1 MATKLKDAKLTSVDF
16 VESGANQDAHFKL
29 LKARDTKGKSFW
41 ELFKA
46 FLKGQSAYSEE
57 ELQKAWCEEAQ
68 GAFLEESQAYTTVL
82 KKSLDSILSNE
93 SLDQE
98 DKYAMM
104 QKSLNEFNQT
114 IEASMEEWRNLN
126 MSMGDITKAIQK
138 EGEEEMKI
146 DKSKLTAEELKQYE
160 ALAEKAKAEEDNE
173 KKPDKEETPSP
184 NKEKEKTHPQKE
196 KTSEADPPVDEPKD
210 DEDVDKECKNKV
222 NKALEE
228 EFAALKK
235 NMEQLQKSTDM
246 EEMRKIAKKYTLL
259 GKKEEELADTLYQMK
274 KSGQG
279 TYDQYIALLDENLSM
294 VEKGGMFAEIGKS
307 GNSGAY
313 VGSDVESKIQA
324 AAAKIRKSN
333 AELSEFDAIEK
344 AWETHPELAVEYEKT
359 YIERR

>member
-1 MATKLKDAKLTSVDF
+1 MATKLKDAELTSVDF
-16 VESGANQDAHFKL
+16 VEAGANQDAHFKL

-68 GAFLEESQAYTTVL
+68 GALLEEGQAYTDVL
-82 KKSLDSILSNE
+82 KKSLDRILSNE

-98 DKYAMM
+98 EKYALM
-104 QKSLNEFNQT
+104 QKSLNEFNGT
-114 IEASMEEWRNLN
+114 IEASMEEWRNLT
-126 MSMGDITKAIQK
+126 MGDITKAIRKEEK
-138 EGEEEMKI
+138 EGEDEMKI

-160 ALAEKAKAEEDNE
+160 ELTKKAAVEEEKDPPAAEPKTDESKSAEKKD
-173 KKPDKEETPSP
+173 TP
-184 NKEKEKTHPQKE
+184 
-196 KTSEADPPVDEPKD
+196 ADPKKTDTKK
-210 DEDVDKECKNKV
+210 DEDVDKECKNKI

-235 NMEQLQKSTDM
+235 NMEQLQKRTDM

-279 TYDQYIALLDENLSM
+279 TYDQYIALLDENLSL
-294 VEKGGMFAEIGKS
+294 VEKGGLFDEIGKS

-313 VGSDVESKIQA
+313 VGSDVESKIKA
-324 AAAKIRKSN
+324 AAAEIRKSN
-333 AELSEFDAIEK
+333 AELSEVDAIEK
-344 AWETHPELAVEYEKT
+344 AWETHPELAAEYEKS
-359 YIERR
+359 YMERR